1 MTVYVMKNKA
11 QILFE
16 YDGWQIIVNGKT
28 YRYNHN
34 DEDYGVHA
42 LAVLLTDLGFEAE
55 IEEVC

>member
-1 MTVYVMKNKA
+1 MKNKA

-16 YDGWQIIVNGKT
+16 YDGWKIIVNGKT

-34 DEDYGVHA
+34 DEDYGVNA

-55 IEEVC
+55 IEEVY